1 MPEKGYIFIR
11 EEQRKAEME
20 QIIIII
26 IIAQKS

>member
-26 IIAQKS
+26 IAQKN